1 VFVFHKENGMGSAT
15 KEKKPRRKAKQQ
27 TFEATKD
34 VAGGVAELDQIGEE
48 LLEVASERGRLGEQ
62 LKGLKGMMLKAM
74 QKHEKVVYKVGDA
87 TFEVEHID
95 DDELLV
101 KRPKEKKKDQPDDGR
116 DFGGE

>member
-1 VFVFHKENGMGSAT
+1 MATAAT
-15 KEKKPRRKAKQQ
+15 KERKRRKAKQA

-34 VAGGVAELDQIGEE
+34 VAGGVDELDQIGAE

-74 QKHEKVVYKVGDA
+74 QEHDKVVYKVNDA
-87 TFEVEHID
+87 TFERDHID
-95 DDELLV
+95 KDELLV
-101 KRPKEKKKDQPDDGR
+101 KRPKEKKADEPDDGR